1 MLFFCSIESLL
12 DPVIL
17 KELIPEINTK
27 MLGTMPNWKGADP
40 PKDMPKNI
48 GTLYMMKSLK
58 TMIPKVQ
65 GVSISN
71 GLEWS
76 LDGKMMYY
84 IDSIPRK
91 VLAFDFNSSDGS
103 ITNQRVVFDFEAKGV
118 QGFPDGMTIC
128 DKGHL
133 WVACF
138 GGSQVCFVYKS
149 LRLFTLCLH
158 FSLNFRFWSLIQV
171 LEITIPF
178 LLMVWLKISPL

>member
-17 KELIPEINTK
+17 KELIPEINSK
-27 MLGTMPNWKGADP
+27 IVGTMPNWKGADP
-40 PKDMPKNI
+40 PKEMPKNI

-58 TMIPKVQ
+58 TMIPKVE

-76 LDGKMMYY
+76 LDGKTMYY

-91 VLAFDFNSSDGS
+91 VLAFDFNGSDGS

-138 GGSQVCFVYKS
+138 GGSQVCFCLNINEFVYI
-149 LRLFTLCLH
+149 F
-158 FSLNFRFWSLIQV
+158 LNFRFW
-171 LEITIPF
+171 
-178 LLMVWLKISPL
+178 

>member
-1 MLFFCSIESLL
+1 
-12 DPVIL
+12 
-17 KELIPEINTK
+17 
-27 MLGTMPNWKGADP
+27 MPNWKGADP
-40 PKDMPKNI
+40 PKDMPKNA

-58 TMIPKVQ
+58 TMIPKVE

-76 LDGKMMYY
+76 LDGKTMYY

-91 VLAFDFNSSDGS
+91 VLAFDFDVSDGS

-138 GGSQVCFVYKS
+138 GGSQVCPCLQITEFVY
-149 LRLFTLCLH
+149 
-158 FSLNFRFWSLIQV
+158 
-171 LEITIPF
+171 
-178 LLMVWLKISPL
+178 ISKF